1 MNNLGK
7 ERTIVSSIQKFIEE
21 RIAMLEIEKI
31 PKPVKFSVSIE
42 NGTNFRLQYLAKQL
56 ETSRANL
63 AADFIQLAIV
73 EAEKTLGINP
83 FDFESEYGK
92 AYLENCGGHFHH
104 DETGLYRI
112 NESGEKVKITD
123 QNNEGEVDYS
133 STSKKK

>member
-1 MNNLGK
+1 M
-7 ERTIVSSIQKFIEE
+7 SSIQKYVEE

-42 NGTNFRLQYLAKQL
+42 NETNFRLQYLAKEL

-83 FDFESEYGK
+83 FDFDSEYGK
-92 AYLENCGGHFHH
+92 AYIKNCGGNFHQ
-104 DETGLYRI
+104 DETGYYRV
-112 NESGEKVKITD
+112 NSNGEKVKITD
-123 QNNEGEVDYS
+123 PTNEEEVDYS
-133 STSKKK
+133 SKSK

>member
-1 MNNLGK
+1 M
-7 ERTIVSSIQKFIEE
+7 SSIQQYVEE
-21 RIAMLEIEKI
+21 RVAMLEIEKI

-42 NGTNFRLQYLAKQL
+42 NETNFRLQYIAKQL

-73 EAEKTLGINP
+73 EAEKTLGINF

-112 NESGEKVKITD
+112 NANGEKVKVTD
-123 QNNEGEVDYS
+123 PNNEGEVDYS
-133 STSKKK
+133 STSDKK

>member
-1 MNNLGK
+1 M
-7 ERTIVSSIQKFIEE
+7 SSIQKYVEE

-42 NGTNFRLQYLAKQL
+42 NETNFRLQYLAKQL

-112 NESGEKVKITD
+112 NANGEKEKVTD
-123 QNNEGEVDYS
+123 LNNEGEVDYS
-133 STSKKK
+133 STSDKK

>member
-1 MNNLGK
+1 MNSIENYVN
-7 ERTIVSSIQKFIEE
+7 ERVE
-21 RIAMLEIEKI
+21 MLEVQKI

-42 NGTNFRLQYLAKQL
+42 NETNFRLQHLAKQL

-92 AYLENCGGHFHH
+92 AYLRNCGGQFHH
-104 DETGLYRI
+104 DETGLYRL
-112 NESGEKVKITD
+112 NANGEKVKVTD
-123 QNNEGEVDYS
+123 PNNEEEVEYI
-133 STSKKK
+133 SKEMKKRI

>member
-1 MNNLGK
+1 VG
-7 ERTIVSSIQKFIEE
+7 SIEKYVNE
-21 RIAMLEIEKI
+21 RIAMLEQERI

-42 NGTNFRLQYLAKQL
+42 NETNFRLQYIAKQL

-92 AYLENCGGHFHH
+92 AYMKNCGGQFHQ
-104 DETGLYRI
+104 DETGLYRV
-112 NESGEKVKITD
+112 NANGEKVKVTD
-123 QNNEGEVDYS
+123 PNNEEEVDYS
-133 STSKKK
+133 SNSEKK

>member
-1 MNNLGK
+1 
-7 ERTIVSSIQKFIEE
+7 VSLIQKFVEK

-42 NGTNFRLQYLAKQL
+42 NETNFRLQYLAKQL

-92 AYLENCGGHFHH
+92 AYMKNCGGHFHQ
-104 DETGLYRI
+104 DETGLYQI
-112 NESGEKVKITD
+112 NANGEKVKITD
-123 QNNEGEVDYS
+123 PNNEDEVDYS
-133 STSKKK
+133 STSDKK

>member
-1 MNNLGK
+1 
-7 ERTIVSSIQKFIEE
+7 VSSVEKYVNE
-21 RIAMLEIEKI
+21 RVAMLEVQKI

-42 NGTNFRLQYLAKQL
+42 NETNFRLQYIAKQL

-92 AYLENCGGHFHH
+92 AYMKNCGGQFHQ
-104 DETGLYRI
+104 DETGLYRV
-112 NESGEKVKITD
+112 NANGEKVKVTD
-123 QNNEGEVDYS
+123 PNNEEEVDYS
-133 STSKKK
+133 SNSEKK